1 VEKIFIDTDIALDLL
16 SERLPHYTYA
26 AQLFTLADKEKLLI
40 YVSSLSFS
48 NLNYLLSRQRSNK
61 DARRILNKLK
71 VLVNVLSV
79 DEKIIGLSLNSE
91 FKDFEDAIQ
100 YYTAIENDLSTLI
113 TRNLKDYKYA
123 NITIMTAE
131 DFLLTPR

>member
-1 VEKIFIDTDIALDLL
+1 MEKIFIDTDIALDLL

-26 AQLFTLADKEKLLI
+26 AQLFTLADRDKLLI

-48 NLNYLLSRQRSNK
+48 NLNYLLSRQYSHK
-61 DARRILNKLK
+61 KARRILNKFK

-79 DEKIIGLSLNSE
+79 DEKIIDLSLNSE

-100 YYTAIENDLSTLI
+100 YYTAIENDVSALI
-113 TRNLKDYKYA
+113 TRNLKDYKRA
-123 NITIMTAE
+123 NLSVMTAE
-131 DFLLTPR
+131 DFLLTL